1 MTVQR
6 LDPGTLMF
14 ATAVL
19 GFLTAGFSFTTI
31 KALSGA
37 GKGVQE
43 WGCAMLTLGGAFL
56 LWFLTPANSVLFFI
70 GNVLVVLTGLFL
82 LRAFFQLT
90 GEPFTL
96 TGSISILLLGTSG
109 IVATYYFGAP
119 RSIAVITIATSHL
132 TMVVASSWRLL
143 RSPEC
148 LHGTYGRV
156 IVVVLLLLGGATSA
170 RIWIVLFGQG
180 AAMVSPVAS
189 SGAQILTT
197 STAALLI
204 VAGSFGYFGIVS
216 EQQRQRLLENSRRD
230 ALTGLY
236 TRGAFFEMAEK
247 LLAGRNSPYS
257 VLMIDL
263 DNFKNINDTYGHV
276 AGDAVIREAASL
288 ITQSIRDGDLAGRYG
303 GEELCV
309 LLPKCGNE
317 AARIIAERI
326 VYGAAEQV
334 IHLSN
339 GESIA
344 YTTSLGFS
352 TYEPSE
358 LHTSKPPK
366 LEELLSSADAA
377 LYNAKKLG
385 KNRVHAADH
394 FFG

>member
-1 MTVQR
+1 MAVQR

-19 GFLTAGFSFTTI
+19 GFLTAGFSFTTV

-37 GKGVQE
+37 GKGIEE

-56 LWFLTPANSVLFFI
+56 LWFLTPANSALFFL
-70 GNVLVVLTGLFL
+70 GNVLVVFTGLFL
-82 LRAFFQLT
+82 LRAFFRLT

-96 TGSISILLLGTSG
+96 AGSIIIFLLGTSG
-109 IVATYYFGAP
+109 IAATYYFGAP
-119 RSIAVITIATSHL
+119 RSVAVVTIAASHL
-132 TMVVASSWRLL
+132 TMVIASSWRLL
-143 RSPEC
+143 RSSES
-148 LHGTYGRV
+148 LHSTYRRV

-204 VAGSFGYFGIVS
+204 VAGSLGYFGIVG

-276 AGDAVIREAASL
+276 AGDEVIRQAAGVIL
-288 ITQSIRDGDLAGRYG
+288 HSIRDGDLAGRYG

-317 AARIIAERI
+317 AANIIAERI
-326 VYGAAEQV
+326 VHGAAEQV
-334 IHLSN
+334 IHLLN
-339 GESIA
+339 GQSIV
-344 YTTSLGFS
+344 YTISLGFN
-352 TYEPSE
+352 TYEPTES
-358 LHTSKPPK
+358 HTLAPPK

-385 KNRVHAADH
+385 KNRVHAASNCLE
-394 FFG
+394 